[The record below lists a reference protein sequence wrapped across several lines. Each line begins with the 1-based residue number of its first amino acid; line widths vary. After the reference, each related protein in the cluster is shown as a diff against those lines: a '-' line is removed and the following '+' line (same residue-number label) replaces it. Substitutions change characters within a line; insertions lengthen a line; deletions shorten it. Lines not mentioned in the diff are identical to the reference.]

1 MKNFINLGIF
11 IPLRASLLEFINSMD
26 VACADAALQSLP
38 GSAFCSLPWAKT
50 EKGLPTAS
58 IKPVVTK
65 QIHRDISYTTMR
77 YSDTL
82 SYCPG
87 LTVQSG

>member
-1 MKNFINLGIF
+1 MKKFINFGIF
-11 IPLRASLLEFINSMD
+11 IPLRASLLECINSAD

-38 GSAFCSLPWAKT
+38 RSAFCSLPWAKT
-50 EKGLPTAS
+50 EKGLPTPS

-65 QIHRDISYTTMR
+65 QIRRDISYTMMR

-87 LTVQSG
+87 LTVRSG